1 MHNDQFRNDYTR
13 GSHDSSTGTGGAR
26 AGQGYGSG
34 GGRGGYGSNQ
44 QGNQQGAYGGS
55 QGGYGGSHERRGMPL
70 SELDPALTE
79 ISRKVIGCAIDVH
92 RTLGPG
98 YTIDVYRA
106 ALASELQTVG
116 VLGSFAH
123 TLDVTYKGAKIGA
136 VVADLYVEGKF
147 IVTLLNRPGEIGGF
161 ERAQLRAQLKSADL
175 DLGLIINFG
184 ERRLKDGLVRVLNIE
199 KLNAERE
206 DEYEDDDSGEHG
218 QAQGHAPEQSAGGGT
233 PGNTVS
239 FS

>member
-1 MHNDQFRNDYTR
+1 MHSDQTRNDYTR
-13 GSHDSSTGTGGAR
+13 HSQDSQGG
-26 AGQGYGSG
+26 YG
-34 GGRGGYGSNQ
+34 GGRGGGGYGGGSRGGYS
-44 QGNQQGAYGGS
+44 GNQQGGYSGGLHA
-55 QGGYGGSHERRGMPL
+55 GGSHERRGMPL

-106 ALASELQTVG
+106 AIASELQAVG
-116 VLGSFAH
+116 VQGSFGH
-123 TLDVTYKGAKIGA
+123 TLDVVYKGAKVGVA
-136 VVADLYVEGKF
+136 VADLYVEGKF

-161 ERAQLRAQLKSADL
+161 ERAQLRAQLKAADL

-206 DEYEDDDSGEHG
+206 DEYEDDDEHASEGVRQATTGE
-218 QAQGHAPEQSAGGGT
+218 AGGGAS
-233 PGNTVS
+233 GSTVS

>member
-1 MHNDQFRNDYTR
+1 
-13 GSHDSSTGTGGAR
+13 
-26 AGQGYGSG
+26 
-34 GGRGGYGSNQ
+34 
-44 QGNQQGAYGGS
+44 
-55 QGGYGGSHERRGMPL
+55 MPL

-98 YTIDVYRA
+98 YTIEVYRA
-106 ALASELQTVG
+106 ALASELRGVG
-116 VLGSFAH
+116 VHGSFAH
-123 TLDVTYKGAKIGA
+123 TLDVLYKGEKIGVA
-136 VVADLYVEGKF
+136 IADLYVEDKF

-161 ERAQLRAQLKSADL
+161 ERAQLRAQLKTADL

-206 DEYEDDDSGEHG
+206 GEYEDDEEHPEVHG
-218 QAQGHAPEQSAGGGT
+218 QGSAHGAGGDTG
-233 PGNTVS
+233 GGDAGSTVR

>member
-1 MHNDQFRNDYTR
+1 MHSDQFRNDYNR
-13 GSHDSSTGTGGAR
+13 GSHDSSTGSGGSR
-26 AGQGYGSG
+26 GGQGYGSG
-34 GGRGGYGSNQ
+34 GGGRGGYGNQ
-44 QGNQQGAYGGS
+44 QSSYGGS
-55 QGGYGGSHERRGMPL
+55 HGGYGGSHERRGMPL

-98 YTIDVYRA
+98 YTIEVYRA

-116 VLGSFAH
+116 VSGSFAH
-123 TLDVTYKGAKIGA
+123 TLDVTYKGAKVG
-136 VVADLYVEGKF
+136 VVIADLYVEGKF

-206 DEYEDDDSGEHG
+206 DEYEDDDSGEHDTHS
-218 QAQGHAPEQSAGGGT
+218 HAPQQGGGGT
-233 PGNTVS
+233 AGNTVS

>member
-1 MHNDQFRNDYTR
+1 
-13 GSHDSSTGTGGAR
+13 
-26 AGQGYGSG
+26 
-34 GGRGGYGSNQ
+34 
-44 QGNQQGAYGGS
+44 
-55 QGGYGGSHERRGMPL
+55 MPL
-70 SELDPALTE
+70 SELDPVLTE
-79 ISRKVIGCAIDVH
+79 CSRKVIGCAIDVH

-98 YTIDVYRA
+98 YTLDVYRA
-106 ALASELQTVG
+106 ALASELQAVG
-116 VLGSFAH
+116 VGASFAH
-123 TLDVTYKGAKIGA
+123 TLDVMYKGAKVGVAI
-136 VVADLYVEGKF
+136 ADLFVEGKF

-161 ERAQLRAQLKSADL
+161 ERAQLRAQLKAADL

-218 QAQGHAPEQSAGGGT
+218 EAHQPSQQGGAS
-233 PGNTVS
+233 GNTVS

>member
-1 MHNDQFRNDYTR
+1 MHSDQSRNDYSR
-13 GSHDSSTGTGGAR
+13 GSQDSQGGYGGGR
-26 AGQGYGSG
+26 GGQGYGG
-34 GGRGGYGSNQ
+34 GGRGGYG
-44 QGNQQGAYGGS
+44 GGYSGGHGSGGHGSS
-55 QGGYGGSHERRGMPL
+55 QGGGYGAQHERRGMPL

-79 ISRKVIGCAIDVH
+79 CSRKVIGCAIDVH

-106 ALASELQTVG
+106 ALASELKTVG
-116 VLGSFAH
+116 VVGSFGH
-123 TLDVTYKGAKIGA
+123 TLDVVYKGAKIGVA
-136 VVADLYVEGKF
+136 VADLFVEGKF

-161 ERAQLRAQLKSADL
+161 ERAQLRAQLKAADL

-206 DEYEDDDSGEHG
+206 DEYEDDDEH
-218 QAQGHAPEQSAGGGT
+218 AEGHAPESGAGGSASGS
-233 PGNTVS
+233 TVS